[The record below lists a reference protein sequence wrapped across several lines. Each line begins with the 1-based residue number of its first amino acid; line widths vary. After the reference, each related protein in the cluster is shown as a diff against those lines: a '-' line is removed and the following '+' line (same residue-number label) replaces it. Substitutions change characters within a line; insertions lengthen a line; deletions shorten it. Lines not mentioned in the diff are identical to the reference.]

1 MHGSDGHGITVHS
14 RAGRVALIIAPVTCH
29 VCLSDKIIY
38 CFALKIAA
46 KVKPVHM
53 ELNDWNSPTTKLLTL
68 LNVSSAKSLKR
79 KFFDQQ
85 SSPPSKLNK
94 RRVPDSVSP
103 SSVAEANGDV
113 EIAELGEGEAGR
125 DKNPGDVGT
134 NEAAD
139 LSDTEGVVYI
149 WSN

>member
-1 MHGSDGHGITVHS
+1 MVMELPYFH
-14 RAGRVALIIAPVTCH
+14 AGRVALMILAPVTCH
-29 VCLSDKIIY
+29 VCLSDKII
-38 CFALKIAA
+38 ALKIAA
-46 KVKPVHM
+46 KVKPIHM

-79 KFFDQQ
+79 KLFDQQ
-85 SSPPSKLNK
+85 SSPSSKLNK

-103 SSVAEANGDV
+103 SPVVEADGDV

-125 DKNPGDVGT
+125 DQNPGDVGT

>member
-1 MHGSDGHGITVHS
+1 
-14 RAGRVALIIAPVTCH
+14 
-29 VCLSDKIIY
+29 
-38 CFALKIAA
+38 
-46 KVKPVHM
+46 M

-85 SSPPSKLNK
+85 SSPSSKLNK

-103 SSVAEANGDV
+103 GPVVGANGDV
-113 EIAELGEGEAGR
+113 EIAELEEGEAGR
-125 DKNPGDVGT
+125 DKNLGDVET

-149 WSN
+149 WFN

>member
-1 MHGSDGHGITVHS
+1 
-14 RAGRVALIIAPVTCH
+14 
-29 VCLSDKIIY
+29 
-38 CFALKIAA
+38 
-46 KVKPVHM
+46 M

-79 KFFDQQ
+79 KFLDQQ
-85 SSPPSKLNK
+85 SSPSHKLNK

-103 SSVAEANGDV
+103 SPVLEANGDV
-113 EIAELGEGEAGR
+113 KIAELEEGQAGR

-139 LSDTEGVVYI
+139 LSDTEGVVYL
-149 WSN
+149 WFD